1 MIMKNEDY
9 IWQFND
15 TWGQREDADKRNE
28 FISGRTTFFC
38 MPTKTILARG

>member
-15 TWGQREDADKRNE
+15 TWGQRADAHKKSVI
-28 FISGRTTFFC
+28 ISGRTTFFLYAY
-38 MPTKTILARG
+38 KDNFS